1 MGQEVMARAYAY
13 VRPTDGLA
21 GAMAK
26 RARKKANDAPAYQVK
41 ISDAACKDMLRD
53 YFLGM
58 PIRYAAE
65 KHGVR
70 EGYLYSIVNGGNRQR
85 LLIQVKKELERK

>member
-1 MGQEVMARAYAY
+1 MARAYAY

-21 GAMAK
+21 GAMARRTK
-26 RARKKANDAPAYQVK
+26 SKAKGAPAYAVK
-41 ISDAACKDMLRD
+41 ISDDACKDMLRD

-58 PIRYAAE
+58 PIRGAAE

-70 EGYLYSIVNGGNRQR
+70 EGYLYSIINGGNRQR
-85 LLIQVKKELERK
+85 LLIEVKKEFNSK

>member
-1 MGQEVMARAYAY
+1 MARAYAY
-13 VRPTDGLA
+13 ARPTDGLA

-26 RARKKANDAPAYQVK
+26 RARKKSNDAPAYKVK
-41 ISDAACKDMLRD
+41 ISDDACKDMLRD

-58 PIRYAAE
+58 PIRDAAE
-65 KHGVR
+65 KYGVR

-85 LLIQVKKELERK
+85 LLIQVKKEFEPK

>member
-1 MGQEVMARAYAY
+1 MARAYAY

-26 RARKKANDAPAYQVK
+26 RAKRKANDAPAYAVK
-41 ISDAACKDMLRD
+41 ISDDACKDMLRD

-58 PIRYAAE
+58 PIRDAAE

-70 EGYLYSIVNGGNRQR
+70 EGYLYSIINGGNRQR
-85 LLIQVKKELERK
+85 LLIEVKKEFNSK